1 MFNLPDQVTD
11 RSGLNADLVFQFKTA
26 RVEDGIEQMVAG
38 GFERLKDGWLVCS
51 PVNLLSQVHRASDI
65 HRLPNQRED

>member
-38 GFERLKDGWLVCS
+38 GFELLKRWLVCS
-51 PVNLLSQVHRASDI
+51 PVNLLAQVHRASDI

>member
-1 MFNLPDQVTD
+1 MFNLPDQVTHC
-11 RSGLNADLVFQFKTA
+11 SGLNAVLVFHFITT
-26 RVEDGIEQMVAG
+26 RFEDGIEQMVAG

-51 PVNLLSQVHRASDI
+51 PVNLLAQVHRASDI